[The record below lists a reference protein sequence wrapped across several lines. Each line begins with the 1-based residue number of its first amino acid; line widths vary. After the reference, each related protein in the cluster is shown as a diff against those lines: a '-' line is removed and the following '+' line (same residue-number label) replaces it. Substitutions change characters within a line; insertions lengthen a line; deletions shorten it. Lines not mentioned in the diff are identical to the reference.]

1 MTLYEKFI
9 SENTMIHFF
18 FLFFTINIR
27 SIQLLRY
34 NMAKVKVIISTIY
47 HVTFIH
53 VRIQA
58 RMNVHK
64 RSPINRRNE

>member
-1 MTLYEKFI
+1 MTPYEKFT

-18 FLFFTINIR
+18 FIPHDKYTF
-27 SIQLLRY
+27 QLLRY
-34 NMAKVKVIISTIY
+34 NMTKVKVIISTIY

-53 VRIQA
+53 VR
-58 RMNVHK
+58 MNVHK